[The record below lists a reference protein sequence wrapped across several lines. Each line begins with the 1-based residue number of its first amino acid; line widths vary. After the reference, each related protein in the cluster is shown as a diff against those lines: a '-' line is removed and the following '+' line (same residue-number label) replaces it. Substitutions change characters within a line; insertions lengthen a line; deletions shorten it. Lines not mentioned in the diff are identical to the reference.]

1 MLIFRALI
9 LTFVLCVTHTAFGEA
24 AVDVNSAS
32 ASEIAE
38 AMTGIGLK
46 RAEAIVAFREKN
58 GEFRS
63 IDDLVLVKGI
73 GASTLDKNRDR
84 ISVD

>member
-1 MLIFRALI
+1 MLTFRAFLFSFI
-9 LTFVLCVTHTAFGEA
+9 LAFA
-24 AVDVNSAS
+24 SPLWADNAVNVNSAD

-58 GEFRS
+58 GQFRS
-63 IDDLVLVKGI
+63 VDDLVLVKGI
-73 GASTLDKNRDR
+73 GASTLEKNRDR
-84 ISVD
+84 ISVE

>member
-1 MLIFRALI
+1 MLTLRAFL
-9 LTFVLCVTHTAFGEA
+9 LTFVIAFANSAFAEQ
-24 AVDVNSAS
+24 AVDVNSAT

-58 GEFRS
+58 GRFRS
-63 IDDLVLVKGI
+63 LDDLVLVKGI

-84 ISVD
+84 ISVE

>member
-1 MLIFRALI
+1 MLILRAFL
-9 LTFVLCVTHTAFGEA
+9 LTFVIALANSAFAEQ
-24 AVDVNSAS
+24 AVDVNSAT

-58 GEFRS
+58 GRFRS
-63 IDDLVLVKGI
+63 LDDLVLVKGI

-84 ISVD
+84 ISVE

>member
-1 MLIFRALI
+1 MLTFRALL
-9 LTFVLCVTHTAFGEA
+9 LTFIISVTQAAFGESSI
-24 AVDVNSAS
+24 DVNSAS

>member
-1 MLIFRALI
+1 MLIFRALF
-9 LTFVLCVTHTAFGEA
+9 LTFVLSFTQTAFGEA

-84 ISVD
+84 ISVE